1 VAMPRPS
8 LRLVHTSD
16 VHLTPRAPESG
27 GASAEEAAFRTVI
40 ETVIAEEADALLI
53 AGDLFDSNRVS
64 ARTLSFVEA
73 ELGRLSCPVVLIPG
87 NHDCYDEE
95 SVYRQF
101 DMRSIGPNVH
111 PLTAEDGEVV
121 SFAELQLRVW
131 GKGLVD
137 HVPSN
142 RPLAGVPPRD
152 GDHWFVGM
160 AHGFFVEG
168 RAELRSSLITPE
180 EVATSG
186 FDYLALGHVHVFRDV
201 SQGETRAFYPGSPL
215 IPHAP
220 DRGSIAIVTLDPE
233 MGISVEG
240 RQIMVRSEETE

>member
-1 VAMPRPS
+1 M
-8 LRLVHTSD
+8 
-16 VHLTPRAPESG
+16 
-27 GASAEEAAFRTVI
+27 
-40 ETVIAEEADALLI
+40 
-53 AGDLFDSNRVS
+53 
-64 ARTLSFVEA
+64 
-73 ELGRLSCPVVLIPG
+73 
-87 NHDCYDEE
+87 
-95 SVYRQF
+95 
-101 DMRSIGPNVH
+101 
-111 PLTAEDGEVV
+111 
-121 SFAELQLRVW
+121 
-131 GKGLVD
+131 
-137 HVPSN
+137 
-142 RPLAGVPPRD
+142 
-152 GDHWFVGM
+152 
-160 AHGFFVEG
+160 EG